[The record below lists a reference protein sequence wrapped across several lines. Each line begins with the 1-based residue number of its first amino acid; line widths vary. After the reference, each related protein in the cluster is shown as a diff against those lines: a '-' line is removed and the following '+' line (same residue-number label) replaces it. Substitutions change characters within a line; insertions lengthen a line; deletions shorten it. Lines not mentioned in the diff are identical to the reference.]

1 MKPSSEIIDYFFKV
15 QSKCTERCLEPTET
29 CEQRAIRSHS
39 IPNAAVLSLLESDGH
54 VVMAQMKLRIPPP
67 AEVTFKRI
75 GRNHATTF
83 GGLCAQHDCEI
94 FQPID
99 EAPPE
104 VENPKHL
111 FLMSYRAV
119 LREFHAVLQNAVRF
133 RAVYKKRVELGISP
147 RGVPCKYGKFA
158 FSHMLNACECYQYK
172 RYYDDAYMA
181 SDWAQV
187 KHRVIILKAQRPSVA
202 VSSLF
207 SLDDIDAPE
216 TPMVSLS
223 LFPSGDDVVVVVSTI
238 PRDTLFVDG
247 YLRDILQSE
256 SYFQRYLLSKL
267 ILQHCSNFVIAPSYY
282 DALSQ
287 DCKDAICRFFVDTI
301 LDNAEDHEDERLYL
315 F

>member
-1 MKPSSEIIDYFFKV
+1 MKVSSEIIDYFFKV
-15 QSKCTERCLEPTET
+15 QGKCTDRCLEPTEK
-29 CEQRAIRSHS
+29 CKQRAIRSHS
-39 IPNAAVLSLLESDGH
+39 IPNATVLAQLESDGH
-54 VVMAQMKLRIPPP
+54 VVMAQMKLRISPPG
-67 AEVTFKRI
+67 EVAFKRV

-94 FQPID
+94 FRPID

-111 FLMSYRAV
+111 FLMAYRAV

-133 RAVYKKRVELGISP
+133 QAVYKKRVEFGISP
-147 RGVPCKYGKFA
+147 GDVPCKYGEFA
-158 FSHMLNACECYQYK
+158 LSHLLNACECYQYK
-172 RYYDDAYMA
+172 RYYDNAYMA
-181 SDWAQV
+181 GDWAQV
-187 KHRVIILKAQRPSVA
+187 KHHVIILKAQRPSVA

-207 SLDDIDAPE
+207 SLDDIDATE
-216 TPMVSLS
+216 TPRVSLS
-223 LFPSGDDVVVVVSTI
+223 LFPSGGDVVVVLSTI
-238 PRDTLFVDG
+238 PRDTPFVDG
-247 YLRDILQSE
+247 YLQRLLRSE

-301 LDNAEDHEDERLYL
+301 LRNAEDHEDERLYL